1 MRLSKNLGSK
11 RGGFTLLEVLLA
23 SLIALLLFGGLYV
36 AMDVELRQ
44 ANEGREAV
52 QRSTVSRAI
61 INRIAMDLAPSLTP
75 TRAVAQTSS
84 SSASAGSS
92 STSGTST
99 SGTSTSGTSTSAS
112 TSSST
117 TGSSSPPTTPS
128 STPSVPIPLA
138 AGVIGYTDSIIIY
151 TSRVPA
157 PNAVPTGPDG
167 SELDPNSN
175 PVPSDI
181 RRISY
186 WLGSNGGLCRQ
197 EIPWFSNDSFQ
208 MANTITYESG
218 KTDDDYMIAP
228 EVESLQF
235 QYFDINTIPTGGD
248 GDWADNWDGTQPGPD
263 GMTPYGPPTAIRI
276 TFTLSLTDSS
286 GKTESKAYQH
296 VIPLITSNGPNVA
309 ASGSTATG
317 Q

>member
-1 MRLSKNLGSK
+1 MRFSKIQLSK
-11 RGGFTLLEVLLA
+11 RTGFTLLEVLLA
-23 SLIALLLFGGLYV
+23 SMIAVLLFGGLYV

-44 ANEGREAV
+44 ANEGREAIE
-52 QRSTVSRAI
+52 RSTVSRAI
-61 INRIAMDLAPSLTP
+61 INRIALDVAPSLTP
-75 TRAVAQTSS
+75 PRASPQPTG
-84 SSASAGSS
+84 AS
-92 STSGTST
+92 
-99 SGTSTSGTSTSAS
+99 S

-117 TGSSSPPTTPS
+117 TGATSSSSASSSSATSSASSSSSSTTGSNSPPTS
-128 STPSVPIPLA
+128 VGSTPSAPIPLA
-138 AGVIGYTDSIIIY
+138 GGVIGYTDSIIIF
-151 TSRVPA
+151 TSRVP
-157 PNAVPTGPDG
+157 
-167 SELDPNSN
+167 DPNYVPVNSTD

-197 EIPWFSNDSFQ
+197 EIPWFSNDTFQ
-208 MANTITYESG
+208 MANSITYETG

-276 TFTLSLTDSS
+276 TFTLSLTDSI